1 MQSAYL
7 NAKNIKICK
16 KIVNLCLTGEI
27 LYDRLKLD
35 IEGKY
40 KLKEII
46 L

>member
-1 MQSAYL
+1 ML
-7 NAKNIKICK
+7 NKIE
-16 KIVNLCLTGEI
+16 IFINFVNLRLMGEI